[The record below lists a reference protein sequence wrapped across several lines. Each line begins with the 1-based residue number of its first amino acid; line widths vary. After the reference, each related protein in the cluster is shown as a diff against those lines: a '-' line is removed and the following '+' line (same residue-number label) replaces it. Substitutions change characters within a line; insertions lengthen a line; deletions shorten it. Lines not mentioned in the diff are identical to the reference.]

1 MPQRYNISY
10 RKLSEN
16 EAPFTKFGGQPSW
29 ISEPQWPLSKELG
42 TPMRFIC
49 QIEIPVD
56 TFPSGHGKVAYIFMT
71 DGDEYVDG
79 TWEAYGG
86 ENAVIIQDGGIC
98 DVDTKPLQ
106 SGVTLQN
113 YIKAQGHERLQ
124 PVDVEYGV
132 ILEESEDP
140 DFIPEDELFDGPEED
155 FEKYRNAL
163 EGNKVG
169 GTPGFMQGDEFPNQ
183 DPDWKLLLQ
192 LDSCGQPFS
201 LNFGDS
207 GIGYVFVKSDCS
219 EGRFLWQCC

>member
-49 QIEIPVD
+49 QIEIPVN

-106 SGVTLQN
+106 SG
-113 YIKAQGHERLQ
+113 
-124 PVDVEYGV
+124 
-132 ILEESEDP
+132 
-140 DFIPEDELFDGPEED
+140 
-155 FEKYRNAL
+155 
-163 EGNKVG
+163 
-169 GTPGFMQGDEFPNQ
+169 QGDEFPNQ